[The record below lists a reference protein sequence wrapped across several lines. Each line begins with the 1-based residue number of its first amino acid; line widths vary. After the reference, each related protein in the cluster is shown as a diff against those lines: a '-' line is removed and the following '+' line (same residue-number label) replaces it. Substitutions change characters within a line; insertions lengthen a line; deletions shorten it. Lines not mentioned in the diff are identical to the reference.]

1 MVHFPLGSWDQH
13 STRHIQAPNASLNEQ
28 TDAPEV
34 PQGSE
39 KERVSLEGSWEDQD
53 ESGDPEWVRRSH
65 HPPHHCIFPIIT
77 SSPSLHP
84 PHHCILPIITASSLI
99 TASSTF
105 LEAVFGEAQGGT
117 LPTHV
122 ICPFSSFFVAS
133 RPLACREQTLWFTS
147 LWVPGTSTAPG
158 IYRHQMH
165 L

>member
-65 HPPHHCIFPIIT
+65 SAARI
-77 SSPSLHP
+77 SMLLSD
-84 PHHCILPIITASSLI
+84 
-99 TASSTF
+99 
-105 LEAVFGEAQGGT
+105 GKDKGT
-117 LPTHV
+117 K
-122 ICPFSSFFVAS
+122 
-133 RPLACREQTLWFTS
+133 
-147 LWVPGTSTAPG
+147 PG
-158 IYRHQMH
+158 RQVRR
-165 L
+165 